1 MADVRFTRIWE
12 DRSDDRGFRFEFRCE
27 RCHSAYSSSTIP
39 GDSRMP
45 GAWDRAL
52 GLAVEQMER
61 DVFLPCATC
70 RQWVCGPRCWNHA
83 AKSCT
88 SCRPAAAQAS
98 HAGYQG
104 VPPQPHQSVRP
115 QPQSQPAA
123 TEAWAPDMQ
132 AELRAMLRE
141 EQQQRAPQ
149 SQAGQGATEA
159 WAPDMQSELRAML
172 NESQPARRPAPAQA
186 PAPAQLPK
194 FCNQCGSPLTGR
206 FCGRCGR
213 PAY

>member
-12 DRSDDRGFRFEFRCE
+12 DRSDNRGFRFEFRCE

-39 GDSRMP
+39 GDPRMP
-45 GAWDRAL
+45 GARDRAL

-70 RQWVCGPRCWNHA
+70 RQWVCGPRCWNHPA
-83 AKSCT
+83 RSCT
-88 SCRPAAAQAS
+88 TCRPATQPS

-104 VPPQPHQSVRP
+104 VPPQGHQPARP
-115 QPQSQPAA
+115 QPQSRPAA

-132 AELRAMLRE
+132 AELRSMLSE
-141 EQQQRAPQ
+141 EPQQRAAAQ
-149 SQAGQGATEA
+149 SRSGQGATEA
-159 WAPDMQSELRAML
+159 WAPDMQSELRSML
-172 NESQPARRPAPAQA
+172 NEAPAARHRAHGA
-186 PAPAQLPK
+186 PPPAELPK

-206 FCGRCGR
+206 FCGRCGH